1 MYMYMCKCCHG
12 NCMTIILLHHD
23 AKIYNMGAEIYMY
36 MYNFAHTC
44 TCMGKIIHVMGGQ
57 KYTCTVHV

>member
-12 NCMTIILLHHD
+12 NCMTKWHD

-44 TCMGKIIHVMGGQ
+44 TCTCMGKLIHVMGGQ